1 MNRDEV
7 WHVHTSSER
16 ARTVVA
22 QLEKRNVNTDYLYGK
37 GFGCDKPIYPNSSTL
52 APLNSRMDFVF
63 EIPDSWM
70 RLLPVRMDDAERRGV
85 SRLLDDA
92 NGESR
97 DWKQA
102 DETQLMLE
110 GRAGDIDEGGS
121 PAVQFESI
129 CPNLCL
135 YQTSTTKAAGGMGS
149 FSKGFYMLGEANA
162 DLATPLVTKGGTA
175 SMVTDVPDAGIPWS
189 VKYVASGKR
198 IQQFV
203 SVTVELSRFAYEIL
217 TGSRSCAACLSF
229 TQFGNYVPVRCGQ
242 VIKMSM
248 WIKCVETVPAA
259 SPKFGFTHSHPPGC
273 DNAWLKDLEP
283 NEWKHVTTSYEADA
297 TGLDFLM
304 LLLDGVPDG
313 TVLLF
318 ANLKY
323 VVKDVLSVDLEPAPS
338 AARPSAPSS
347 GGGGVLAGKRIRVVG
362 TSKAELNDSAGVAL
376 KWDAQRQRYTVKL
389 KDGRQVALK
398 EQNVVAL

>member
-1 MNRDEV
+1 M
-7 WHVHTSSER
+7 
-16 ARTVVA
+16 
-22 QLEKRNVNTDYLYGK
+22 G
-37 GFGCDKPIYPNSSTL
+37 
-52 APLNSRMDFVF
+52 
-63 EIPDSWM
+63 
-70 RLLPVRMDDAERRGV
+70 
-85 SRLLDDA
+85 
-92 NGESR
+92 
-97 DWKQA
+97 
-102 DETQLMLE
+102 

-149 FSKGFYMLGEANA
+149 FSKGFYMRGEANA

-175 SMVTDVPDAGIPWS
+175 SMVTDVPYAGTPWS
-189 VKYVASGKR
+189 IKYVASGKR
-198 IQQFV
+198 IQQF
-203 SVTVELSRFAYEIL
+203 
-217 TGSRSCAACLSF
+217 
-229 TQFGNYVPVRCGQ
+229 FGNYVPVRCGQ

-248 WIKCVETVPAA
+248 WMKC
-259 SPKFGFTHSHPPGC
+259 
-273 DNAWLKDLEP
+273 
-283 NEWKHVTTSYEADA
+283 
-297 TGLDFLM
+297 
-304 LLLDGVPDG
+304 
-313 TVLLF
+313 
-318 ANLKY
+318 